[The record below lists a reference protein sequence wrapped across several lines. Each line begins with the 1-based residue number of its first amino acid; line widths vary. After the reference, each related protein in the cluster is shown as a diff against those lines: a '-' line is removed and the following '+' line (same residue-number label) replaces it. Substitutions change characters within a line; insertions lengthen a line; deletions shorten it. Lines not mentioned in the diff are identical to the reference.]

1 MRTTIAALL
10 RDAPG
15 LAAGARVLGDVST
28 SIEEIAYDSR
38 AVGPGTLFVA
48 LRGALADGHRYVSQA
63 IERGAVAVL
72 AEEPVGD
79 ERVGCTI
86 VVPDSR
92 AALAQAALAFFRQ
105 PTREL
110 GLIGVTG
117 TKGKTTVSFLIEALL
132 AGGGQRTGLI
142 GTVDL
147 KVGARRWRNPVHLT
161 TPESLDVQRYLRQMA
176 DASTDWAVLETS
188 SHALATHRVD
198 GCAYDIAVI
207 TNVTHEHL
215 DFHGTYERYWAAK
228 AALFDRL
235 AATAPKEPPRPRAAL
250 INLDDAGARAMLGR
264 AAGVRELTYG
274 FAPEADVRAEDV
286 TSSEAGL
293 AFRVRS
299 PWGNLPVRVPLLG
312 DFNVSNVLAATGV
325 ALVAGVAP
333 AAIAAALAG
342 FSGVPGRLQR
352 IDEGQPFLTVVDFA
366 HNPDSLVQVL
376 RLLRTLVPGRLIAVF
391 GSAGERDVA
400 KRALMGAVCADL
412 ADFGIFTDEDPRG
425 EDPRAIV
432 EQIAAGAAA
441 RGWRENQHYELQ
453 PDRRAALARAV
464 ALARPGDAVLLAGK
478 GHEQTIEYADRSL
491 PWDEATEARAA
502 LRRQGYDGVGQ
513 AGRRAGGQ

>member
-1 MRTTIAALL
+1 
-10 RDAPG
+10 
-15 LAAGARVLGDVST
+15 
-28 SIEEIAYDSR
+28 
-38 AVGPGTLFVA
+38 
-48 LRGALADGHRYVSQA
+48 
-63 IERGAVAVL
+63 
-72 AEEPVGD
+72 
-79 ERVGCTI
+79 
-86 VVPDSR
+86 
-92 AALAQAALAFFRQ
+92 
-105 PTREL
+105 
-110 GLIGVTG
+110 
-117 TKGKTTVSFLIEALL
+117 
-132 AGGGQRTGLI
+132 
-142 GTVDL
+142 
-147 KVGARRWRNPVHLT
+147 
-161 TPESLDVQRYLRQMA
+161 
-176 DASTDWAVLETS
+176 S
-188 SHALATHRVD
+188 SD
-198 GCAYDIAVI
+198 
-207 TNVTHEHL
+207 
-215 DFHGTYERYWAAK
+215 
-228 AALFDRL
+228 
-235 AATAPKEPPRPRAAL
+235 
-250 INLDDAGARAMLGR
+250 
-264 AAGVRELTYG
+264 
-274 FAPEADVRAEDV
+274 
-286 TSSEAGL
+286 AGL
-293 AFRVRS
+293 AFRERS

>member
-1 MRTTIAALL
+1 MTIAALL
-10 RDAPG
+10 RAAPA
-15 LAAGARVLGDVST
+15 LAAVARVSGDAT
-28 SIEEIAYDSR
+28 TAITAIAYDSR
-38 AVGPGTLFVA
+38 AVAPGTLFVA
-48 LRGALADGHRYVSQA
+48 LRGTLTDGHRYVPQA
-63 IERGAVAVL
+63 IARGAVAVL
-72 AEEPVGD
+72 AEEPVAG
-79 ERVGCTI
+79 ERVRCSV

-92 AALAQAALAFFRQ
+92 AALAQAALAFYRQ
-105 PTREL
+105 PSREL

-161 TPESLDVQRYLRQMA
+161 TPESLDVQRYLREMA
-176 DASTDWAVLETS
+176 DAGTDWAVLETS
-188 SHALATHRVD
+188 SHALATNRVD

-235 AATAPKEPPRPRAAL
+235 ATTAPKQPPRPCAAF
-250 INLDDAGARAMLGR
+250 INLDDAGARAMRGR
-264 AAGVRELTYG
+264 AAGVHEFTYG
-274 FAPEADVRAEDV
+274 FAPEADVCAEDV
-286 TSSEAGL
+286 VTSDAGL

-299 PWGNLPVRVPLLG
+299 PWGDLPVQVPLLG
-312 DFNVSNVLAATGV
+312 DFNVSNVLAATGA
-325 ALVAGVAP
+325 ALLAGVP
-333 AAIAAALAG
+333 PEAICAALAR
-342 FSGVPGRLQR
+342 FPGVPGRLQR
-352 IDEGQPFLTVVDFA
+352 LDEGQPFLTVVDFA
-366 HNPDSLVQVL
+366 HNPDSLTQVL
-376 RLLRTLVPGRLIAVF
+376 RLLRTLVPGRVIAVF

-400 KRALMGAVCADL
+400 KRALMGGVCADL

-425 EDPRAIV
+425 EDPCAIV

-441 RGWRENQHYELQ
+441 RGWRAGADYELL
-453 PDRRAALARAV
+453 PDRPTALARAV

-478 GHEQTIEYADRSL
+478 GHENTIVYDGWSL

-502 LRRQGYDGVGQ
+502 LRRQGYGGVGQ
-513 AGRRAGGQ
+513 AARRAGGQ